1 MCRHMIVIPRPLWYT
16 GVKEGIGMNEEKK
29 MRQEQKKMR
38 REQLNAASQKV
49 LEAHGEV
56 VARVQQMTSAWIVV
70 RCACTIVL
78 LAIGVLGYLNLSA
91 IVANLVVSIAAA
103 FVFAWL
109 LRRGL
114 RIFAWLGLVG
124 GVYGM
129 LNFLLSLADIGPYL
143 AAAPLLA
150 LGLGAMMLDALTQF
164 VVMVLLGRNADSKAL
179 AAELNHLR
187 DTIR

>member
-1 MCRHMIVIPRPLWYT
+1 
-16 GVKEGIGMNEEKK
+16 
-29 MRQEQKKMR
+29 MR

-91 IVANLVVSIAAA
+91 IVANLVLSVAAA

-164 VVMVLLGRNADSKAL
+164 VVMVLLVRNADYKAL